1 MHLLDYITF
10 GVYVVGVIAFALYKS
25 RKGDTSEDYFLAS
38 RSLLWYLIGFSL
50 IAANIS
56 TEHFVGMSGAAAGR
70 MGLAVASY
78 EWVAAITLVFVAIF
92 LLPTFLKAGI
102 YTIPQFLEYRYN
114 EWARLIMSVATI
126 AVYVGVSLASVLYSG
141 AVGLNAIFGLDM
153 VYGIIIIALIAS
165 AYTISGG
172 LKAVVWADLIQGSL
186 LIAGGLVVSVFG
198 FIAIARQGTLSAF
211 IAAQADKL
219 HMAQPIDHPEMPWTV
234 LLLGIWIPN
243 VYYWGLNQFIAQ
255 RALGAKSVAEGQK
268 GVILAAFI
276 KLFLPLII
284 ILPGIMALQL
294 FGDQIQK
301 AGYDHAYPILV
312 KNLIPVGL
320 KGLIFA
326 AMAGAI
332 VSTLNSVVNSAS
344 TIFTIDI
351 YQKYIKKD
359 ASSHASVVVG
369 RIVTAVFLV
378 LSIVV
383 AILLAKNPG
392 MKDAGI
398 FKYLQEFQGFISP
411 GIVAVFVFG
420 LLVKKAPPA
429 AGIAGIA
436 CSIVTYAVLM
446 LTWSSRA
453 FLDRMAVTF
462 LVCVLLMAVITAI
475 APLKE
480 PKTLPV
486 LQSMDTKPHPWI
498 KAMGGVVIA
507 IAVSLYI
514 IFW

>member
-1 MHLLDYITF
+1 
-10 GVYVVGVIAFALYKS
+10 
-25 RKGDTSEDYFLAS
+25 
-38 RSLLWYLIGFSL
+38 
-50 IAANIS
+50 
-56 TEHFVGMSGAAAGR
+56 
-70 MGLAVASY
+70 
-78 EWVAAITLVFVAIF
+78 
-92 LLPTFLKAGI
+92 
-102 YTIPQFLEYRYN
+102 
-114 EWARLIMSVATI
+114 
-126 AVYVGVSLASVLYSG
+126 
-141 AVGLNAIFGLDM
+141 M

-219 HMAQPIDHPEMPWTV
+219 HMAQPIDHQEMPWTV

-294 FGDQIQK
+294 FGDQIQTR
-301 AGYDHAYPILV
+301 YDHAYPILV

-332 VSTLNSVVNSAS
+332 VSTLNSMVNSAS

-351 YQKYIKKD
+351 YQKYIKKN
-359 ASSHASVVVG
+359 ASSHASAVVG

-507 IAVSLYI
+507 IAVALYI